1 MHYSVQQKVT
11 DISTPIVYTQVKQFY
26 THYQQWSSHYAI
38 QFRPDIKK
46 WNPVEKQQ
54 QQQQHKTAQR

>member
-1 MHYSVQQKVT
+1 M
-11 DISTPIVYTQVKQFY
+11 QVKQFY

-54 QQQQHKTAQR
+54 QQQQQQHKTVQR